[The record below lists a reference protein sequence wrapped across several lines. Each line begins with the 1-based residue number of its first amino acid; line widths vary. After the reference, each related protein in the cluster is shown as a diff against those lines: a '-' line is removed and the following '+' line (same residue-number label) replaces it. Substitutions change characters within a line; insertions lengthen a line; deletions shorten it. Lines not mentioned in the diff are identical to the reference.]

1 MGDGVIRVDE
11 AIFARVNLKSS
22 RLGGAFGPHTDLR
35 WENLWYAN
43 LVKVNLAG

>member
-1 MGDGVIRVDE
+1 MGDGVSRVDE